1 MEFNKFNVVV
11 FGEISPYNDLISK
24 ARCRIFYKG
33 GNRNGSYITDE
44 FAEHLLKTLPYT
56 PTKGIFED
64 GDYTDHGNA
73 NTEGKIYGIV
83 PQNPNVT
90 WEVQKD
96 EDGIEREYACADV
109 LLFTSLYPEANNI
122 VGKSLSMELYP
133 PSLKYHYEVIE
144 GQKYAVFDGGH
155 FYGLQVLGDNVEP
168 CFEGAGFFSLIEQLN
183 RRATVEIEFKL
194 SDSQKHSAIWHLL
207 NPNSNEEGGWKVDFG
222 IAEIYDAYALVYN
235 YEEDKYYRVFYT
247 KDDGAD
253 TITLGDREQVFIV
266 DVNAAEKVVLDQLQA
281 LNGGNYDALNST
293 LEKAN
298 ETLEDFTKL
307 QAELE
312 QKDIEI
318 NTLREYKLSKEK
330 AEKEALIDSYACK
343 ISDDKLSEF
352 KEKIDSYTLT
362 DLDKDLFYELKNN
375 AEFKFDGFV
384 PNDESVP
391 SDLSAILSQYD
402 R

>member
-11 FGEISPYNDLISK
+11 FGEIAPYNDLISK

-33 GNRNGSYITDE
+33 GNRNGSYITQE

-56 PTKGIFED
+56 PTKGIFEN
-64 GDYTDHGNA
+64 GDYTDHGDA

-90 WEVQKD
+90 WEAHKD
-96 EDGIEREYACADV
+96 EDGIEREYACADIF
-109 LLFTSLYPEANNI
+109 LFTSLYPEANSI

-133 PSLKYHYEVIE
+133 PSLRYHYEVIE
-144 GQKYAVFDGGH
+144 GQKYAVFDEGH

-168 CFEGAGFFSLIEQLN
+168 CFEGAGFFSLLEQLN
-183 RRATVEIEFKL
+183 RRATVKIKFKL
-194 SDSQKHSAIWHLL
+194 SDSQKHNAIWDQL
-207 NPNSNEEGGWKVDFG
+207 NPHFNEEDGWELDFG
-222 IAEIYDAYALVYN
+222 IADIYDSYALVYN
-235 YEEDKYYRVFYT
+235 YEEGKYYRVFYT
-247 KDDGAD
+247 KDDDAD
-253 TITLGDREQVFIV
+253 TVTLGDREQVFIV
-266 DVNAAEKVVLDQLQA
+266 DVNAAEKAVLDQLQA

-293 LEKAN
+293 LEKAS

-312 QKDIEI
+312 QKDVEI
-318 NTLREYKLSKEK
+318 NTLKEYKLSKER
-330 AEKEALIDSYACK
+330 AEKEVLIDSYVSK